1 MEDGKGIFF
10 NDTWH
15 KVSRHT
21 TANAFRILEDS
32 DKREPLLIANN
43 IAIENFKSLYSR
55 DILSESAN
63 KSMKVPYATASIL
76 REVLKPFED
85 NNNKLVR
92 AALKNDQ
99 AVISSMFNDFKSN
112 LSLIFDEDW
121 SLSPSFK
128 DFSKVEAIKL
138 SDDVL
143 LFM

>member
-1 MEDGKGIFF
+1 M
-10 NDTWH
+10 
-15 KVSRHT
+15 
-21 TANAFRILEDS
+21 
-32 DKREPLLIANN
+32 
-43 IAIENFKSLYSR
+43 
-55 DILSESAN
+55 
-63 KSMKVPYATASIL
+63 
-76 REVLKPFED
+76 KPFED

-99 AVISSMFNDFKSN
+99 TVISSMFNDFKSN